1 MDAIWG
7 PALDAEVAY
16 RQERVRDATRPRV
29 RRADRTAVRASDRQR
44 RTDGVADRAADPVPG
59 RPLAPA
65 ASSRGPRAHRDEW
78 EGRRGWVLRG
88 SGAWPEAR

>member
-16 RQERVRDATRPRV
+16 RQERVREASRPRA
-29 RRADRTAVRASDRQR
+29 RRSGRSGDDTAEQPVERRVEQADAPA
-44 RTDGVADRAADPVPG
+44 GPVPVGG
-59 RPLAPA
+59 RV
-65 ASSRGPRAHRDEW
+65 RGHSDEW

>member
-16 RQERVRDATRPRV
+16 RQERAREASRPRV
-29 RRADRTAVRASDRQR
+29 RRADRTTDRTADRQAEQ
-44 RTDGVADRAADPVPG
+44 VADPPAGPVAA
-59 RPLAPA
+59 
-65 ASSRGPRAHRDEW
+65 PRAPRPHRDEW